1 MAGACGLFLILFITS
16 IFLFKSCSTSNI
28 LIGCEIM
35 NKGKVILCVLLA
47 VFITGMILTP
57 VSATK
62 YKHKNKITV
71 KLIDG
76 KKIIKVKCKYKKSYH
91 QYLGTK
97 YKYGKKYEVSIM
109 YEKVNGLQGGKKGW
123 WTSATNG
130 GMEDYA
136 KYDYKHNKYHP
147 ITTVKLHH

>member
-1 MAGACGLFLILFITS
+1 
-16 IFLFKSCSTSNI
+16 
-28 LIGCEIM
+28 M
-35 NKGKVILCVLLA
+35 NKGKVIMCVLLA

-123 WTSATNG
+123 WTDATNA
-130 GMEDYA
+130 GMDDNA
-136 KYDYKHNKYHP
+136 KTGSKHNRYHP
-147 ITTVKLHH
+147 VTTLKLRHY